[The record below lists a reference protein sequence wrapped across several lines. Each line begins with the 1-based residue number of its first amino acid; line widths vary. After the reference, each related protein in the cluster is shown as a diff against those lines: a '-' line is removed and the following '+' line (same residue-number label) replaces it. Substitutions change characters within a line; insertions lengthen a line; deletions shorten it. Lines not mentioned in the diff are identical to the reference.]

1 MLNKNRE
8 VARLKIQHFMSKTI
22 LAAATS
28 ALLLS
33 PVLTSAAS
41 LEMKYDEKNGQS
53 LHVELLGRYSSG
65 AGIAEGGTEIVAYD
79 AVSKHAFSVNGSAK
93 ALDII
98 DLNILNESNQD
109 IPRLK
114 QVTLADLG
122 VAASDVTS
130 VAIHPEGGYIAV
142 SAPAENKVDP
152 GFVVFL
158 STEGEYLSHVTVG
171 ALPDML
177 TFTPDGSHVLVANEG
192 EPSDDYQTNPEGS
205 VSMIDVSNGVE
216 GLKDDAVTNIQFT
229 DDVIEKDVR
238 KVSDSSTYAQD
249 LEPEYIVVDEES
261 KYAFVAL
268 QENNAIAKLDLQA
281 KKFVLVKSLG
291 YKDFS
296 VEKNKLD
303 ASNDDNKIN
312 ITNWPVLSMYQPDG
326 MASYN
331 VNGQTYILSA
341 NEGDAQDYD
350 GFSEEERV
358 ADLTDSYEL
367 NAELFEGFTQEQL
380 DQLVENGLFNDEQ
393 LGRLNTTTSAPKNEN
408 GKYEA
413 IYSYGARSFSI
424 WNANSLELTYDS
436 GSDFEEI
443 TQQAYGEKIFNS
455 NNDENNFDSRSDD
468 KGPEPE
474 TVTVGQ
480 VQGNHYAFIGLERVG
495 GIMVYNIDNP
505 EKPAFNKY
513 FSSRNFNGGEE
524 VTAANGDTAP
534 EGLTYIPANESPTG
548 QNILLAAHEV
558 SGTIAAYQIG
568 IEVDED
574 PKDPVPNEETEDK
587 EPKDKDPEENQ
598 KPTPEK
604 EPEEQNNNDNENNKN
619 DQEKE
624 SAVDRQ
630 EENNNEQVSTE
641 QETDQNVTN
650 TQDKTDSKKEYSL
663 PNTATNSYTILMLG
677 IVSMIF
683 GIGLFVKKKLMV
695 KK

>member
-1 MLNKNRE
+1 M
-8 VARLKIQHFMSKTI
+8 KIQHFISKTI
-22 LAAATS
+22 LAAAS
-28 ALLLS
+28 CALLLS
-33 PVLTSAAS
+33 PVQTSAAS
-41 LEMKYDEKNGQS
+41 QVMKFDGQNGQG

-79 AVSKHAFSVNGSAK
+79 SISKHAFSVNGSAK

-98 DLNILNESNQD
+98 DLNGLKENKQN

-122 VAASDVTS
+122 VDASDVTS
-130 VAIHPEGGYIAV
+130 VAIHPKGGYIAV
-142 SAPAENKVDP
+142 SAPAANKVDP

-158 STEGEYLSHVTVG
+158 STEGDYLSHVTVG

-177 TFTPDGSHVLVANEG
+177 TFTPNGSYVLVANEG

-205 VSMIDVSNGVE
+205 VSMIDVSKGVE
-216 GLKDDAVTNIQFT
+216 GLTNDAVDQIQFQE
-229 DDVIEKDVR
+229 DVVEKDVR
-238 KVSDSSTYAQD
+238 KVSESSTYAQD
-249 LEPEYIVVDEES
+249 LEPEYIVVDEKSEN
-261 KYAFVAL
+261 AFVAL

-326 MASYN
+326 MATYN

-350 GFSEEERV
+350 GFSEEVRV
-358 ADLTDSYEL
+358 ADHTDSYEL
-367 NAELFEGFTQEQL
+367 NAELFEGYSQEQL
-380 DQLVENGLFNDEQ
+380 DQLIENGLFNDEQ
-393 LGRLNTTTSAPKNEN
+393 LGRLNTTISAPKNKN

-413 IYSYGARSFSI
+413 IYGYGARSFSI

-436 GSDFEEI
+436 GSDFEEM
-443 TQQAYGEKIFNS
+443 TKQVYGEEYFNS

-474 TVTVGQ
+474 TVTVGH
-480 VQGNHYAFIGLERVG
+480 VQGNNYAFIGLERVG
-495 GIMVYNIDNP
+495 GIMIYNIDNP
-505 EKPAFNKY
+505 EKPSFNRY
-513 FSSRNFNGGEE
+513 FSSRIFHGGEE
-524 VTAANGDTAP
+524 VTAASGDTAP

-568 IEVDED
+568 IEIMEEDPVNPVPDNENPVNEDTEDVDPDED
-574 PKDPVPNEETEDK
+574 HHSTIDEDQVEQENDDKSDNRDNQKIGSTEDK
-587 EPKDKDPEENQ
+587 QVSNQ
-598 KPTPEK
+598 I
-604 EPEEQNNNDNENNKN
+604 
-619 DQEKE
+619 DQETKGQD
-624 SAVDRQ
+624 S
-630 EENNNEQVSTE
+630 
-641 QETDQNVTN
+641 DQNVAN
-650 TQDKTDSKKEYSL
+650 AQEKTDKFDSENGNSL
-663 PNTATNSYTILMLG
+663 PDTATNSYTILLTG
-677 IVSMIF
+677 IVSIIL
-683 GIGLFVKKKLMV
+683 GIGLFVRKKMFV
-695 KK
+695 KNNG